1 MLSFTSGSPWL
12 ILSHRAPGTATWR
25 GPVLGTEEE
34 RAKSGSGGK
43 KNEAKRQQS
52 ETEKGQRNRETPNL
66 ILWLLLLLV

>member
-1 MLSFTSGSPWL
+1 M
-12 ILSHRAPGTATWR
+12 
-25 GPVLGTEEE
+25 GTEEE